1 MGDGGTAL
9 LHLPPET
16 FARYQA
22 LRGNAPARN
31 VNGTVQAV
39 VADPA
44 LSTAVGSTGR
54 SQDGPNQ
61 ALSSYSLQGVYF
73 NPKEFSSVA
82 DCLTAASSHGLPLD
96 LCQ

>member
-1 MGDGGTAL
+1 V

-22 LRGNAPARN
+22 LRGSAPARSPT
-31 VNGTVQAV
+31 GTLQSV
-39 VADPA
+39 VAGPPGAAASLAPA
-44 LSTAVGSTGR
+44 AQAQG
-54 SQDGPNQ
+54 Q
-61 ALSSYSLQGVYF
+61 ALSAYSLQGVYF
-73 NPKEFSSVA
+73 NPKEFTSVA

>member
-1 MGDGGTAL
+1 VL
-9 LHLPPET
+9 QLPPET

-22 LRGNAPARN
+22 LRGNAPVRRS
-31 VNGTVQAV
+31 NGTLQAV
-39 VADPA
+39 VAGPA
-44 LSTAVGSTGR
+44 
-54 SQDGPNQ
+54 GPGVPGVSAGAPDQ

-73 NPKEFSSVA
+73 NPKQFDSVA

>member
-1 MGDGGTAL
+1 VGDGGTYSV

-22 LRGNAPARN
+22 LRGSAPARSPT
-31 VNGTVQAV
+31 GTLQS
-39 VADPA
+39 VAPGAPGAATSLAPAAQDPA
-44 LSTAVGSTGR
+44 MSA
-54 SQDGPNQ
+54 
-61 ALSSYSLQGVYF
+61 YSLQGVYF
-73 NPKEFSSVA
+73 NPKEFDSVA

>member
-1 MGDGGTAL
+1 
-9 LHLPPET
+9 
-16 FARYQA
+16 
-22 LRGNAPARN
+22 
-31 VNGTVQAV
+31 V

-44 LSTAVGSTGR
+44 AAGR
-54 SQDGPNQ
+54 SSGGEQAQ

-73 NPKEFSSVA
+73 NPKQFDSVA

>member
-1 MGDGGTAL
+1 
-9 LHLPPET
+9 
-16 FARYQA
+16 
-22 LRGNAPARN
+22 LRGSAPARS
-31 VNGTVQAV
+31 VTGTVQAV
-39 VADPA
+39 VADPGIG
-44 LSTAVGSTGR
+44 TAVGPSG
-54 SQDGPNQ
+54 QNQ

>member
-1 MGDGGTAL
+1 M

-16 FARYQA
+16 FARYQV
-22 LRGNAPARN
+22 LRGNTPARN
-31 VNGTVQAV
+31 ANGTMQAV
-39 VADPA
+39 VADPGI
-44 LSTAVGSTGR
+44 STSVGPTA
-54 SQDGPNQ
+54 DP

-73 NPKEFSSVA
+73 NPQQFDSVA

>member
-1 MGDGGTAL
+1 MGDGGTGSV

-16 FARYQA
+16 FARYQT
-22 LRGNAPARN
+22 LRGRAPA
-31 VNGTVQAV
+31 VTPNGTVQAV

-44 LSTAVGSTGR
+44 AAGR
-54 SQDGPNQ
+54 SSGGEQAQ

-73 NPKEFSSVA
+73 NPKQFDSVA

>member
-1 MGDGGTAL
+1 
-9 LHLPPET
+9 
-16 FARYQA
+16 
-22 LRGNAPARN
+22 
-31 VNGTVQAV
+31 V
-39 VADPA
+39 VADPNI
-44 LSTAVGSTGR
+44 STAVGPSEQ
-54 SQDGPNQ
+54 SQ

>member
-1 MGDGGTAL
+1 VGDGGTASV

-16 FARYQA
+16 FARYQT
-22 LRGNAPARN
+22 LRGDAPVRSP
-31 VNGTVQAV
+31 NGTLQAV
-39 VADPA
+39 AAGPAGAVAGASAGAPDP
-44 LSTAVGSTGR
+44 
-54 SQDGPNQ
+54 

-73 NPKEFSSVA
+73 NPTQFDSTA

>member
-1 MGDGGTAL
+1 M

-16 FARYQA
+16 FARYRM
-22 LRGNAPARN
+22 LRGNAPVRSP
-31 VNGTVQAV
+31 NGTLQAV
-39 VADPA
+39 VAGPA
-44 LSTAVGSTGR
+44 GAAVPGAP
-54 SQDGPNQ
+54 DQ

-73 NPKEFSSVA
+73 NPKQFDSTA

>member
-1 MGDGGTAL
+1 VGDGGTAL

-22 LRGNAPARN
+22 LRGNAPAHN

-39 VADPA
+39 VADPG
-44 LSTAVGSTGR
+44 LSTAVAPSGQT
-54 SQDGPNQ
+54 Q

>member
-1 MGDGGTAL
+1 MGDGGTGSV

-16 FARYQA
+16 FARYQT
-22 LRGNAPARN
+22 LRGRAPAVTPER
-31 VNGTVQAV
+31 
-39 VADPA
+39 DRP
-44 LSTAVGSTGR
+44 GR
-54 SQDGPNQ
+54 GRRSGRRRPLAGGETTQ

-73 NPKEFSSVA
+73 NPKQFDSVA